1 METKVGFWSLLLFK
15 TNKSKRMESLTIFKH
30 ICQLW
35 CFPLLYRIPGPSEHV
50 CVLARQSVLGLAAQ
64 GACLNRLWL
73 THTRWWCGQRDPG
86 CHAHTHTRT
95 QTQSHTKLPAP
106 GVLPTVTPG
115 SNIIICPPG
124 WFGGIRGLQRERER
138 EKRPDLIP
146 SCLET
151 WLSWGRLF
159 FGMQQTLRDPPPLPS
174 IPSPINQLQLRSY
187 LASQLGQVF
196 IALFIIQVA
205 LRLCGP
211 QGKKIGISIN
221 LLAHQPASFKYYLSL
236 SWISL
241 VKLCKHRKKKGA
253 RLSLRTLCHSLTQ
266 APLTCGWL
274 SATRALSHKD
284 RIRKTAKS

>member
-1 METKVGFWSLLLFK
+1 MYWGW
-15 TNKSKRMESLTIFKH
+15 
-30 ICQLW
+30 QL
-35 CFPLLYRIPGPSEHV
+35 RVHV
-50 CVLARQSVLGLAAQ
+50 WTGCG
-64 GACLNRLWL
+64 WL
-73 THTRWWCGQRDPG
+73 THADDVARGTL
-86 CHAHTHTRT
+86 AATHTHT

-115 SNIIICPPG
+115 SNIIISPPG

-241 VKLCKHRKKKGA
+241 VKLCKHRKKKVLVYLFVLFVT
-253 RLSLRTLCHSLTQ
+253 LSLRLL
-266 APLTCGWL
+266 
-274 SATRALSHKD
+274 
-284 RIRKTAKS
+284 